1 MMTINLMELNTQA
14 LLTVAGAAAVC
25 VLITQ
30 WLKQYLKDWRFTN
43 LLAFGITFVL
53 VEAAVV
59 VTGQTTAE
67 GIFQGFITA
76 LAGASLATF
85 GYETI
90 INLLGAAGV
99 GPRK

>member
-1 MMTINLMELNTQA
+1 MMTIDVLTMTPQD
-14 LLTVAGAAAVC
+14 LLTVAGAAAIC

-30 WLKQYLKDWRFTN
+30 WLKQYLADWRWTN
-43 LLAFGITFVL
+43 LLAFGVTLVL
-53 VEAAVV
+53 VEAAAVV
-59 VTGQTTAE
+59 DGHVDAQEVFGA
-67 GIFQGFITA
+67 FITA

-90 INLLGAAGV
+90 LNLLGTAGV